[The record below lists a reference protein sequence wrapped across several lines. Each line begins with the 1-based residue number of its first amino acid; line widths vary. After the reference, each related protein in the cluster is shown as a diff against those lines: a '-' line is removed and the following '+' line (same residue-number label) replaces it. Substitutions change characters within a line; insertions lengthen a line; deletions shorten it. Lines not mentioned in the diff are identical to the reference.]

1 MQAAASDRGVAFAK
15 TTRPAISAIA
25 PRERLFARLDGT
37 PGRTVMWI
45 SGPPGCGKTT
55 LAASYVGAR
64 GYRCLWYQVDHDDA
78 DAATLFHYL
87 AHAARKLDAARAK
100 DLPAYSPEIGADTAA
115 FARRFFRQLFACATA
130 PFALVFDNLHAVPPE
145 GVLHAVLEAAF
156 SQVPKH
162 CSVIVTSRSDA
173 PASCA
178 RLRVTGEMVCLGW
191 EDLRLDT
198 EELAAIAKLRGQSLA
213 AEAVAGLRERTQ
225 GWAAGLVLMLEHSK
239 LSGRIADLPGGATPQ
254 VVFDYLA
261 GEIFERFEPKTRE
274 FLLRIACLPRMTAD
288 IAQRLSGEPKAAR
301 MLLNLA
307 LNNYFVSEVQS
318 EEGRSYQLHPL
329 LRDFLRG
336 RAALDLPEALGAG
349 QLQRAAELL
358 RGAGQADAAISLLV
372 EARDWPAVARI
383 AAQEAEAML
392 AQGRSDTLAAWLDFL
407 PQDVREADPG
417 LLCAYADCR
426 AHASPRAAR
435 RSFEQAFEGF
445 LRAGDL
451 AGMLRS
457 GCGAIEAALAEF
469 DDLESVDPW
478 IASVKR
484 LLQDT
489 RGVPPALAI
498 ATLIKGLLWRDPGHA
513 DFADWLE
520 RLRKAQAPTAP
531 AAAEIALLLALDALW
546 RGDFGKAGSEF
557 DQLLARARTL
567 PAQTAIAVRLAAG
580 WQRLAAG
587 TTAAAV
593 AAARDGLAQAEAE
606 GLHRFDEWLRLLAA
620 AAALAAGDRDAARGE
635 LQRLEAQGA
644 RLRRGDRAGI
654 QYLRGWLAALDGDAA
669 AAQREA
675 RTAVGLAAETGVP
688 WLECLARG
696 AFARTLADAGD
707 RRGAEAQLRSA
718 QALAE
723 RLRSPWLGFA
733 TQLAVAD
740 AALQSRDEAG
750 ALAKAKA
757 AFGLGREY
765 GFQHAPWWRA
775 RESAELCALALRHGV
790 EPEYARALV
799 RARRLVPRAA
809 PLRVPDWPWP
819 LRISALGRFELLRE
833 AGTVE
838 FGGKGPGRPL
848 ELLKLLVALGGQN
861 VRADQ
866 LADALWPHVE
876 ADYAHKSFTAT
887 LHRLRKLLGDDEALV
902 LRDARLSL
910 NPAFVWVDTWALE
923 AVIAAIDDALRAP
936 RSEIADA
943 GVRALT
949 DEAFALYRGPFLPDE
964 SEQPGF
970 IACREQLR
978 ARLLRCLARLARRWE
993 EAGQAAPAADCYLRC
1008 IDADHLF
1015 EAPYRNLMLC
1025 YQRAG
1030 DAIEAR
1036 ATYER
1041 LRTIFSAKLKVMP
1054 SPETQAVLAGLDA
1067 PATRQGGAG

>member
-1 MQAAASDRGVAFAK
+1 MQPAASDRSVAFAK

-25 PRERLFARLDGT
+25 PRERLFARLEGT

-55 LAASYVGAR
+55 LAASYVAAR
-64 GYRCLWYQVDHDDA
+64 GYRCLWYQVDPDDA

-87 AHAARKLDAARAK
+87 AHAARKLDAGRAR
-100 DLPAYSPEIGADTAA
+100 DLPAYSPQIGADAA
-115 FARRFFRQLFACATA
+115 SFARRFFRQLFACATA

-145 GVLHAVLEAAF
+145 GALHAVLEAAF
-156 SQVPKH
+156 SQVPRH

-191 EDLRLDT
+191 EDLRLDAD
-198 EELAAIAKLRGQSLA
+198 ELAAIAKLRGQPLA

-239 LSGRIADLPGGATPQ
+239 LSGRLADLPGGATPQ

-274 FLLRIACLPRMTAD
+274 FLLRIACLPRMSAD

-307 LNNYFVSEVQS
+307 RNNYFVSEVQS

-336 RAALDLPEALGAG
+336 RAAQDLPEALGAG

-358 RGAGQADAAISLLV
+358 RGAGQADAAISLLL
-372 EARDWPAVARI
+372 EARDWPAVAHI
-383 AAQEAEAML
+383 AAQEADAML

-407 PQDVREADPG
+407 PQAVREADPR

-426 AHASPRAAR
+426 AHASPRSAR

-469 DDLESVDPW
+469 DDLASVDPW
-478 IASVKR
+478 IATVKR

-489 RGVPPALAI
+489 HGVLPARAV

-513 DFADWLE
+513 DFAAWLE
-520 RLRKAQAPTAP
+520 RLRKAQAESAP
-531 AAAEIALLLALDALW
+531 AAAEIALLLALDALL

-557 DQLLARARTL
+557 DQLLAHARAL
-567 PAQTAIAVRLAAG
+567 PAQTVIAARLAAG
-580 WQRLAAG
+580 WQLLASGAP
-587 TTAAAV
+587 AAAL
-593 AAARDGLAQAEAE
+593 AAAREGLAQAEAE
-606 GLHRFDEWLRLLAA
+606 GLHRCDGWLRLLAA
-620 AAALAAGDRDAARGE
+620 AAALAAGDRDDARGE
-635 LQRLEAQGA
+635 LQRLEAEGA

-654 QYLRGWLAALDGDAA
+654 HYLRGWLAALDGDAA

-675 RTAVGLAAETGVP
+675 RTALGLAAETGVP
-688 WLECLARG
+688 WLECLAR
-696 AFARTLADAGD
+696 AALARTLADAGE
-707 RRGAEAQLRSA
+707 RRGAEAHLRGA

-723 RLRSPWLGFA
+723 RLRSPWLEFA
-733 TQLAVAD
+733 TQLAAAD

-750 ALAKAKA
+750 ALAAVKS
-757 AFGLGREY
+757 AFGCGREY

-775 RESAELCALALRHGV
+775 RECADLCALALRHGV

-809 PLRVPDWPWP
+809 PLRVPDWPWS

-833 AGTVE
+833 TGPVE

-887 LHRLRKLLGDDEALV
+887 LHRLRRLLGDDEALV

-910 NPAFVWVDTWALE
+910 NPALVWVDTWALE
-923 AVIAAIDDALRAP
+923 AVVAAIDEALRAP
-936 RSEIADA
+936 GGTATDA
-943 GVRALT
+943 AVRALS
-949 DEAFALYRGPFLPDE
+949 DEALGLYRGPFLPDE

-970 IACREQLR
+970 IACREQVR
-978 ARLLRCLARLARRWE
+978 ARLLRCLARVARRWE
-993 EAGQAAPAADCYLRC
+993 EAGQPALAAECYLRC